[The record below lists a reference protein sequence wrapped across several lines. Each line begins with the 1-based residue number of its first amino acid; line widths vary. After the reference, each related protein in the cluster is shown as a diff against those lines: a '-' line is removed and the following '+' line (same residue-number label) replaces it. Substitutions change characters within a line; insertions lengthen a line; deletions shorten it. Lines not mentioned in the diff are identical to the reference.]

1 MTLKLMWSALQLSDT
16 QTRKL
21 HMASNKEQ
29 HSKEPPSETN
39 VLLKF
44 VNMEQDKYEAKS
56 PSNVWT
62 KPFHL
67 LSTFPFF
74 LG

>member
-1 MTLKLMWSALQLSDT
+1 
-16 QTRKL
+16 
-21 HMASNKEQ
+21 MASNKEQ